1 LEKIDFEAPA
11 AGFIGSLPL
20 PTANKALEP
29 IIFNSMFS
37 KECIT
42 ILTDQ

>member
-29 IIFNSMFS
+29 IM
-37 KECIT
+37 
-42 ILTDQ
+42 ILILCSAKNA